1 MTSTHNFAIMGP
13 SGAAHSEQHLIRFS
27 QNGDPDAFT
36 SLYETHL
43 DQIYRY
49 IYFRVYEHDLAED
62 LTSVVFL
69 KVWEHLGSFKSGNI
83 PFVGWLYRIAHNTV
97 IDYYR
102 TRKITTPL
110 EDVHPRQLSHSDGA
124 DDRIDI
130 EILSR
135 QLMDALEGVTS
146 TQREVLILRFIWG
159 LTTTEIADTLK
170 KRRGAI
176 RALQMRGLKRMA
188 QHPAIREGRIY
199 ERLNR

>member
-1 MTSTHNFAIMGP
+1 MANTYNIGSMAT
-13 SGAAHSEQHLIRFS
+13 SGAIQTEQKLIRFS
-27 QNGDPDAFT
+27 QNGDRDAFA

-49 IYFRVYEHDLAED
+49 IYFRVNERELAED

-83 PFVGWLYRIAHNTV
+83 PFLGWVYRIAHNTV

-102 TRKITTPL
+102 TRKSTVPID
-110 EDVHPRQLSHSDGA
+110 DVHPRQLSLSDGV
-124 DDRIDI
+124 DDKLDM

-135 QLMDALEGVTS
+135 QLMQALEAVTS

-170 KRRGAI
+170 KGRGAI

-188 QHPAIREGRIY
+188 QNPAIRKGRIRIY
-199 ERLNR
+199 ER